1 MIGIEFLVSLF
12 VTAIVV
18 YFIRRKMAAKKEA
31 NDKVIPLR
39 QKDIKKNKKKEL
51 KKKKNKELQ

>member
-31 NDKVIPLR
+31 NDKVMPLR
-39 QKDIKKNKKKEL
+39 QKDIKRNKKKEL
-51 KKKKNKELQ
+51 KKQKNEEL